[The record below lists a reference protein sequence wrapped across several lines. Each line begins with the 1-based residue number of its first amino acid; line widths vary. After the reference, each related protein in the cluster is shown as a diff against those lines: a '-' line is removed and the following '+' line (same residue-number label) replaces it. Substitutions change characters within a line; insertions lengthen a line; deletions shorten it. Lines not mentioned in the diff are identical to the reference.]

1 MAVAQRGLVVAVGVA
16 AEEAGT
22 RAEDDE
28 AEDAAA
34 AAAAARARYAR
45 VRAMVLCCSC
55 RVKGSLK
62 LRDLQ
67 LSTLWAL
74 FTLLI

>member
-1 MAVAQRGLVVAVGVA
+1 MAGAQRGLVVAVGVA

-22 RAEDDE
+22 RTEDDE
-28 AEDAAA
+28 AEDAA